1 MIGSGRSPSEVKKE
15 NDPPMKKI
23 MMLMLGLVFTLGTVA
38 PSFAQNQ
45 NPDDKKEEKKKK
57 KEEEDRRRKEAIG
70 LFVTAPPLSRLW
82 RTHSSVPR
90 RDSSRRVGRTEP
102 GAANDLR
109 MHPCGAG

>member
-57 KEEEDRRRKEAIG
+57 KKKKTDEEKKQ
-70 LFVTAPPLSRLW
+70 
-82 RTHSSVPR
+82 
-90 RDSSRRVGRTEP
+90 
-102 GAANDLR
+102 
-109 MHPCGAG
+109 